1 MPKRKLSG
9 VMTQNEQIDL
19 MAQAMSGDLVMVIEP
34 ETVDLE
40 ATDAA
45 WTRDVT
51 ITVETANGDV
61 HEWLT
66 ADYTTTL
73 SIDDDSTAG
82 TASIE
87 STTLSIVNGK
97 AVVTVSGDEED
108 WIAEETDTLTV
119 GEITVLGSTVTGG
132 TSVQTIVAGE

>member
-9 VMTQNEQIDL
+9 ALTSNEQIDL

-34 ETVDLE
+34 ETVTTD

-51 ITVETANGDV
+51 ITIETSNGDV

-73 SIDDDSTAG
+73 SIDEKSDAG

-108 WIAEETDTLTV
+108 WLADDTDTLTV
-119 GEITVLGSTVTGG
+119 DEITVLGSTVTGG
-132 TSVQTIVAGE
+132 TSVETFE

>member
-9 VMTQNEQIDL
+9 ALTSNEQIDL

-34 ETVDLE
+34 ETVTTD

-51 ITVETANGDV
+51 ITIETADGDV

-73 SIDDDSTAG
+73 SVGNTSTDG

-87 STTLSIVNGK
+87 STTLSIVRGK

-108 WIAEETDTLTV
+108 WLAAETDTLTV
-119 GEITVLGSTVTGG
+119 GEITVLGATVSGG
-132 TSVQTIVAGE
+132 TSVETFE